1 MRTKGCGRIRLMS
14 AAAKEER
21 LIEVLRGYESALVA
35 FSGGVDS
42 SYLAFI
48 AQRALGDRAKA
59 VTGLSSS
66 VSEMQKKLVEEF
78 IVKYRLNHAYIDTE
92 EMADSNYTENPTNR
106 CYFCKSELFQQLSR
120 LREAW
125 GFEVVLDG
133 SNADDAG
140 DYRPGHQAAR
150 ELHVV
155 SPMMDV
161 GISKE
166 EIRERSREW
175 GLPTWDLPA
184 MPCLSSRIPYGSSV
198 TPEKLGQVEAAEAA
212 MRALGFRQFRVRHH
226 GEIARIEIE
235 ATEMGKALSPD
246 FIETANRELKKLGF
260 QYVTLDL
267 QGFRSG
273 SLNELLT
280 IET

>member
-1 MRTKGCGRIRLMS
+1 MS

-66 VSEMQKKLVEEF
+66 VSEMQKKLVHEF
-78 IVKYRLNHAYIDTE
+78 VANYGLNHAYIDTE
-92 EMADSNYTENPTNR
+92 EMADHNYTENPTNR
-106 CYFCKSELFQQLSR
+106 CYFCKSELFEQLSR
-120 LREAW
+120 LREEW
-125 GFEVVLDG
+125 GYEVVLDG
-133 SNADDAG
+133 SNADDAV

-150 ELHVV
+150 ERQVV
-155 SPMMDV
+155 SPLMDV

-226 GEIARIEIE
+226 GDIARIEIE
-235 ATEMGKALSPD
+235 ATEMEKALTLG
-246 FIETANRELKKLGF
+246 FFEKANRELKKLGF

-280 IET
+280 LET